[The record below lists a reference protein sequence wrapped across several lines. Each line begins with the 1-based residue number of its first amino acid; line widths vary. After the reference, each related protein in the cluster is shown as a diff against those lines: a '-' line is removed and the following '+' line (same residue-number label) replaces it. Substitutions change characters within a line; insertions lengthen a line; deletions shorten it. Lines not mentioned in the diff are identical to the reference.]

1 MVINNE
7 IPPDQLTDEEQA
19 MLKQI
24 KAERDGQPQQP
35 DPNLII
41 AQAEDKKA
49 QAQILNAQNDQ
60 QRLQTEGAK
69 VAIEADKLDLEADK
83 LTLKT
88 QEAQFKALKE
98 VTDANVQ
105 AINTQADS
113 LKKLVDAV
121 DKGLA
126 TPELMAVIRTQIN
139 EVAEEQAAQ

>member
-1 MVINNE
+1 MLQGI
-7 IPPDQLTDEEQA
+7 QEQQA
-19 MLKQI
+19 
-24 KAERDGQPQQP
+24 GQPQQP

-60 QRLQTEGAK
+60 QRLQTEGER
-69 VAIEADKLDLEADK
+69 VAIEADKVDLKGAELA
-83 LTLKT
+83 LKT